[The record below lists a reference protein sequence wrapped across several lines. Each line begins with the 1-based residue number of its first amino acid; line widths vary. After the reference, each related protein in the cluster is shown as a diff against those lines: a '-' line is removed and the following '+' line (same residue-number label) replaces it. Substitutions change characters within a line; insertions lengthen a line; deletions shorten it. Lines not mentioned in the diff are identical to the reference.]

1 MAPKATIKGTED
13 FKAFFI
19 VEKYTKLCITHRWTI
34 FVIVLVKIQQ
44 QQQKNNSNE
53 RCRNVS
59 FFSCL
64 NERDSDIIYAKSE

>member
-34 FVIVLVKIQQ
+34 FVIVLVKIQK
-44 QQQKNNSNE
+44 KNTIQMRGVE
-53 RCRNVS
+53 M
-59 FFSCL
+59 FPFS
-64 NERDSDIIYAKSE
+64 RV